1 VHLIFVGK
9 NPERIVNNL
18 RDSAEREERKPLEVC
33 AFPGACGKDIMG
45 KFGETHNFK
54 LEKS

>member
-1 VHLIFVGK
+1 
-9 NPERIVNNL
+9 VNNL
-18 RDSAEREERKPLEVC
+18 RDSAERKERKPLEVC